1 MPLQEAIKIDSTVL
15 GFAEKQVNLITN
27 LKVYPQLLFDIY
39 IEPFT
44 NSKKLI
50 LHRTKSFYISF
61 TEAYDMFSSCTR
73 TNRKERIYCELRFLL

>member
-27 LKVYPQLLFDIY
+27 LNVYPQLLFDIY
-39 IEPFT
+39 IEAFT
-44 NSKKLI
+44 NSKKLF

-61 TEAYDMFSSCTR
+61 TEAYDMFSSCT
-73 TNRKERIYCELRFLL
+73 